1 MELLIHGA
9 RSEFRQCK
17 ESAVVGRDATE
28 PSGPNVAAVAN
39 ENVRDAVIAAHKR

>member
-17 ESAVVGRDATE
+17 ESAVVGHDATE
-28 PSGPNVAAVAN
+28 PSEDPMWRRWRTRMY
-39 ENVRDAVIAAHKR
+39 EML